1 MLLKRGLRII
11 YLKKISMV
19 VVSPIWFILSPK
31 PNIIQPDFNQFQL
44 SYHFH
49 CIHLHTCEQIPLELS
64 HGFILIKTPVTSF
77 NSLQI
82 CDKLLVHFY
91 FPNLWRMFN
100 AVEPGTM
107 NLSTPKL
114 WRMFTAQDW
123 IFLSRKKLPFLGYII
138 TWILFGNYSIYM
150 K

>member
-11 YLKKISMV
+11 YLKNISMV

-49 CIHLHTCEQIPLELS
+49 CIHLHTCEQMPLELS

-77 NSLQI
+77 NSLLI

-100 AVEPGTM
+100 AVESGTM
-107 NLSTPKL
+107 NLSTGL
-114 WRMFTAQDW
+114 RTGC
-123 IFLSRKKLPFLGYII
+123 FLSRKKLLFLGYII
-138 TWILFGNYSIYM
+138 TWIFLAIIAFI
-150 K
+150 